1 VRKGNY
7 CEWHW
12 LSGQNCEDGPEI
24 EIIRREQENWFLDW
38 VDDLLNRR
46 KKAYEMAEAFIRRW
60 RKP

>member
-1 VRKGNY
+1 MREENY

-38 VDDLLNRR
+38 YDSLPERWE
-46 KKAYEMAEAFIRRW
+46 KAWKIAFEFMERW